1 MTSKVNLITKVIE
14 DSLDSEH
21 FKSLYSELTKGY
33 ANYRLG
39 QESILKSGPTLALC
53 RYADIFSLSPS
64 SEHRLMSYRIVI
76 RLLSISQDKENLGY
90 IARSIFTKLGLFVS
104 ESKID
109 SHDNPM
115 PYEKELIKLYKKEIQ
130 KIQFGEEILTDS
142 QFDVF
147 SAMDKNQ
154 HFSFSGPT
162 SFGKSFL
169 IRNYVYQCIHNNK
182 NVVVLVPTKALID
195 EYLRDIR
202 NKIKELDWSNIN
214 LSKNAKI
221 QDPEKVNV
229 LILTPERFNS
239 FIYSQNRMDI
249 DVLFIDEAHKLGDDD
264 ERSITAFKVIQKAK
278 ELYPNCKLI
287 FSSPVINN
295 PSVFLES
302 FGLQNSHY
310 KEAKEG
316 PVTQNLFFLDL
327 TSHTSYIF
335 NELSNSFEKTSCA
348 INFDNR
354 FELIKHIGA
363 LSDSNLIYCSA
374 KTSSVYDAVSFSEN
388 LEVIKNPRLRVAA
401 QNIRD
406 LIHDDY
412 YLSELILKGVAYHN
426 ADLPKVVRGIIE
438 DLYQSRDIK
447 YVFCTSTL
455 LEGVNLPTG
464 NLFLQSFSRSNNKV
478 TNKSKLDFWNL
489 AGRAGRYTKELD
501 GNIFCIKDNSTTW
514 ANLNDLVDGKNNIK
528 ANTTALKTLERG
540 QKIINVLTNGIR
552 DESNKTERMMD
563 QITNII
569 IADYMDRQ
577 KEDKS
582 SRIIELVPKKFHRR
596 LLVLLESKFK
606 EYGLEHFP
614 TILLASGHNIS
625 LDKHLN
631 VMKDVR
637 ENPLILSSITNSDIY
652 NMIARVCDVYRL
664 KYTEKQVK
672 RLYMIAQSWIKGYS
686 VKQIINN
693 TIDNTDTVM
702 ITHGA
707 IEPFD
712 KNNKK
717 HINFIINS
725 VISHIEND
733 IGYTLELFVNS
744 YHLNLS
750 SCLGEDAAGINL
762 ATYLELGTMDKFE
775 IALQNYGFTRH
786 AASEINKNMR
796 KAITFDSNI
805 QVVSI
810 NKEKLLNH
818 FDKNSLTYLE
828 IERI

>member
-1 MTSKVNLITKVIE
+1 MNSKVNLIDKVIA
-14 DSLDSEH
+14 DSLESEH
-21 FKSLYSELTKGY
+21 FQSLYSELSKGY

-39 QESILKSGPTLALC
+39 QKSIFKSEPTLALC

-64 SEHRLMSYRIVI
+64 PEHRLISYRIVI
-76 RLLSISQDKENLGY
+76 RLLSISQDKEKLGY

-104 ESKID
+104 ESKFD

-115 PYEKELIKLYKKEIQ
+115 PYEKELIKLYKKEKQ
-130 KIQFGEEILTDS
+130 KVQFGEEVLTDS

-169 IRNYVYQCIHNNK
+169 IRNYVYQCINDKK

-202 NKIKELDWSNIN
+202 NKIKDLDWSNIN

-221 QDPEKVNV
+221 QEPEKVNV

-278 ELYPNCKLI
+278 ELYPKCKLI
-287 FSSPVINN
+287 FSAPVINN

-316 PVTQNLFFLDL
+316 PVTQNLFFLDI

-335 NELSNSFEKTSCA
+335 NELSNNFEKTSYT
-348 INFDNR
+348 INFDSR

-374 KTSSVYDAVSFSEN
+374 KTSSVHDAVSFAEN
-388 LEVIKNPRLRVAA
+388 LEVIKNSRLSVAA

-438 DLYQSRDIK
+438 DLYQSRLIK
-447 YVFCTSTL
+447 YIFCTSTL

-464 NLFLQSFSRSNNKV
+464 NLFLQSFSHSNKV

-501 GNIFCIKDNSTTW
+501 GNIFCIKDSSTTW

-528 ANTTALKTLERG
+528 ANATALKTLERG
-540 QKIINVLTNGIR
+540 QKIINVLTNGILN
-552 DESNKTERMMD
+552 ESSKTERMMD

-569 IADYMDRQ
+569 IADYMDRR
-577 KEDKS
+577 KENKS

-606 EYGLEHFP
+606 EYGLEHLP

-631 VMKDVR
+631 VMEDVR
-637 ENPLILSSITNSDIY
+637 ENPLILNSIGNADIY

-664 KYTEKQVK
+664 KYTEKQVN
-672 RLYMIAQSWIKGYS
+672 RLYRIAQNWIKGHS

-702 ITHGA
+702 ITHGV

-712 KNNKK
+712 KSNKK
-717 HINFIINS
+717 HINIIINS
-725 VISHIEND
+725 VISTIEND

-750 SCLGEDAAGINL
+750 NYLGEDAAGINL
-762 ATYLELGTMDKFE
+762 ATYLELGTRDKFE
-775 IALQNYGFTRH
+775 IALQNYGFTRY

-796 KAITFDSNI
+796 TAITFDSNI

-810 NKEKLLNH
+810 NKDKLLHH